1 MATFLSV
8 SLCYYHRI
16 FTSLINPTIEMC
28 ITYFILLALLL
39 VEEKIYL
46 HSFYILSYI
55 FIFSGTIF
63 LLVDLSYHLV

>member
-1 MATFLSV
+1 
-8 SLCYYHRI
+8 
-16 FTSLINPTIEMC
+16 MC